1 MDNESEE
8 LEHLQTYL
16 ASLGDSRAGD
26 RWIDAA
32 TDMAISLNK
41 RLRVSGVMRAARQ
54 TRKGRFTSAS
64 IRHLPPQL
72 ESSQKS

>member
-26 RWIDAA
+26 RWIDVA

-41 RLRVSGVMRAARQ
+41 RLQVSGVMRAARQ
-54 TRKGRFTSAS
+54 TR
-64 IRHLPPQL
+64 
-72 ESSQKS
+72 